1 MIILELMLKSPHF
14 VVGTLDN
21 SWTELSPERPSDESD
36 ELSAPLT
43 SRKEG
48 EGLETE
54 LDKNP

>member
-1 MIILELMLKSPHF
+1 MLKSPHF